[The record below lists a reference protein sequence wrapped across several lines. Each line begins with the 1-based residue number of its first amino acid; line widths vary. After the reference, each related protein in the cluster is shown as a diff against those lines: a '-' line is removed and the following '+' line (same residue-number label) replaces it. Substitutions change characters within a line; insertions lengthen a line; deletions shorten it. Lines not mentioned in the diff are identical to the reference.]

1 MGHLQGAHIED
12 GDGKDRADEEVV
24 PEQEEAVGLMLEL
37 EGTLVDVEV
46 VSIALNQLREH
57 VQLGFLLI
65 RGEKHSRLVK
75 RH

>member
-37 EGTLVDVEV
+37 KGSLVDVEV
-46 VSIALNQLREH
+46 VSITLYQLREH
-57 VQLGFLLI
+57 VQLRLLLI
-65 RGEKHSRLVK
+65 SGEKHSRLVK
-75 RH
+75 